1 VFDRDGETGNR
12 SNERTLDG
20 MQTAEQEAHLGS
32 DGIAI

>member
-20 MQTAEQEAHLGS
+20 MQTAEQEAHLRS